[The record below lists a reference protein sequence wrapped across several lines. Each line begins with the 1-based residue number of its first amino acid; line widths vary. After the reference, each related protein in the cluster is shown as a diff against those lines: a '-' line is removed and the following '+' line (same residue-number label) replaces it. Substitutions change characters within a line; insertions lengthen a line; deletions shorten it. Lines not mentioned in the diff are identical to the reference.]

1 MRHALPRL
9 RAISITSLR
18 LANAAVLAAV
28 LCVAVRSYWVQD
40 FVRLPD
46 GWLRP
51 AVWVK
56 SGGGELLVQVFW
68 YRETKSRQAEWRV
81 VDNDGASY
89 LSDDVAYHALGFG
102 LDLHRLWPTVVLP
115 WWAIAMP
122 LSVWPIWWLLWD
134 RMRWRRRRAGR
145 CVGCGYD
152 LRETTG
158 RACPE
163 CGRAVAPPR
172 RAEPARAG

>member
-1 MRHALPRL
+1 LA
-9 RAISITSLR
+9 RARRITVTALR
-18 LANAAVLAAV
+18 LLNAAALAGV

-40 FVRLPD
+40 FVRVPD
-46 GWLRP
+46 GWARP

-68 YRETKSRQAEWRV
+68 YRETKSRVAEWRV
-81 VDNDGASY
+81 VANDGASY

-102 LDLHRLWPTVVLP
+102 LDMHRFWPTVVVP

-134 RMRWRRRRAGR
+134 RMRWRRRMAGR

-158 RACPE
+158 GTCPE
-163 CGRAVAPPR
+163 CGRALGGVLG
-172 RAEPARAG
+172 ESGAGAGG